1 MTMQQQPAWDCH
13 THVFD
18 EPAQRPVVAGSG
30 YEPPRRTW
38 QDLAGTGALHGVERF
53 VLVQPSVYGNDN
65 SLLLEELGKSGG
77 AGRGVLVFDENVAD
91 SELASWRSQGGRG
104 IRFNAVS
111 GSGNGM
117 KSYARLAPR
126 LRDQGWHAQ
135 FFVHASALQAVQ
147 EVAMQDGPPLIVDH
161 LGGAAD
167 GAEFEAARTALY
179 RLLDTGRVYVKAS
192 GFYRYGF
199 PVEAW
204 PDHFG
209 ELLRTLGERY
219 PERVVWASD
228 WPHTWFF
235 DGKHGKPVAYG
246 DLLGLLRM
254 SVGND
259 AFERILRVN
268 PLALYA

>member
-1 MTMQQQPAWDCH
+1 MTVQNQAAWDCH

-18 EPAQRPVVAGSG
+18 DPARRPVVAGSG
-30 YEPPRRTW
+30 YEPPVRTW
-38 QDLAGTGALHGVERF
+38 QDLARTGAPHGVERF
-53 VLVQPSVYGNDN
+53 VLVQPSVYGSDN
-65 SLLLEELGKSGG
+65 SLLLDELGKSGG
-77 AGRGVLVFDENVAD
+77 AGRGVLVFDDSVAD
-91 SELASWRSQGGRG
+91 ADLEAWWQQGARG

-117 KSYARLAPR
+117 KSYASLAPR
-126 LRDQGWHAQ
+126 LRDRGWHAQ
-135 FFVHASALQAVQ
+135 FFVPPSSLFAVQ
-147 EVAMQDGPPLIVDH
+147 EVAAQEGPNLIVDH

-167 GAEFEAARTALY
+167 GADYEAARTSLF
-179 RLLDTGRVYVKAS
+179 RLLDTGRAWVKAS

-199 PVEAW
+199 EVSAW

-235 DGKHGKPVAYG
+235 DPEHGKAVAYA
-246 DLLGLLRM
+246 DLLGLLRQ
-254 SVGND
+254 SVSSD
-259 AFERILRVN
+259 AYERILRAN